1 MRKLLSAISGSKE
14 SFTLEHQVFSSTS
27 FVITL
32 FAFMASIGNY
42 LIGLNAYT
50 VWPGCIGGATS
61 LIVFYL
67 TRVKRIFSPALVIWY
82 TCMAAVVMCF
92 LYFSNG
98 GSFGTILYLIIM
110 LLTIVQM
117 IIPPRFQLWLLFGL
131 LYAIMFVLLTLE
143 YLHPEW
149 VVPYHSRVE
158 RLLDHG
164 IGILYTVFFITV
176 VIVVFRRSYI
186 RERNQVKQ
194 QNEDLLILKAELE
207 RSVGL
212 ANDRHERI
220 QIILRELHHRVK
232 NNLQVISSL
241 LALQYNRMEDD
252 AARASLEASRTRIEA
267 MALIHKGLYQNEDVS
282 AVEIGQYLTSLA
294 DSIAGSYGY
303 GKDVVRIKL
312 QLEDDLVDIDRAV
325 PLGLIVNEL
334 VSNALKHA
342 FKGIEEPGVWISL
355 EQNGHRLELQV
366 TDNGTGIQSIDDLQ
380 KPGSFGMKL
389 VRTLVLQLN
398 ADLHIKQNNS
408 KGTTF
413 RIVII

>member
-1 MRKLLSAISGSKE
+1 MRKLLSAISGSKHV
-14 SFTLEHQVFSSTS
+14 FTLEHQVFNSTS

-32 FAFMASIGNY
+32 FAFLASTGNY

-50 VWPGCIGGATS
+50 IWPGYIGGTAS
-61 LIVFYL
+61 ILVFYL
-67 TRVKRIFSPALVIWY
+67 TRVKRIFTPGLVISY
-82 TCMAAVVMCF
+82 TCVAAVIMCF

-98 GSFGTILYLIIM
+98 GSFGTIIYLIVM
-110 LLTIVQM
+110 LLTIMQM
-117 IIPPRFQLWLLFGL
+117 VVPPRFQLWLMFGI
-131 LYAIMFVLLTLE
+131 LYAIIFILLVTE
-143 YLHPEW
+143 YLHPDW

-186 RERNQVKQ
+186 RERNQVRK
-194 QNEDLLILKAELE
+194 QNEDLLVLKTELE
-207 RSVGL
+207 QSVTL

-220 QIILRELHHRVK
+220 QTILKELHHRVK

-241 LALQYNRMEDD
+241 LALQHNRMEDD

-282 AVEIGQYLTSLA
+282 AVEIGQYLASLA
-294 DSIAGSYGY
+294 GSLAGSYGY
-303 GKDVVRIKL
+303 GSEVIKISL
-312 QLEDDLVDIDRAV
+312 QMQAELVDIDRAV

-334 VSNALKHA
+334 VSNAFKHA
-342 FKGIEEPGVWISL
+342 FSGIEQPQVEITLIQKEHSL
-355 EQNGHRLELQV
+355 ELRV
-366 TDNGTGIQSIDDLQ
+366 ADNGKGLQNIDDLQ

-398 ADLHIKQNNS
+398 AQLHIEHKQ
-408 KGTTF
+408 GTIF
-413 RIVII
+413 RIVTT

>member
-1 MRKLLSAISGSKE
+1 
-14 SFTLEHQVFSSTS
+14 
-27 FVITL
+27 
-32 FAFMASIGNY
+32 
-42 LIGLNAYT
+42 
-50 VWPGCIGGATS
+50 
-61 LIVFYL
+61 
-67 TRVKRIFSPALVIWY
+67 
-82 TCMAAVVMCF
+82 MAAVIMCF

-98 GSFGTILYLIIM
+98 GSFGTIIYLIVM
-110 LLTIVQM
+110 LLTIMQM
-117 IIPPRFQLWLLFGL
+117 VIPPRFQLWLLFGI
-131 LYAIMFVLLTLE
+131 LYAIIFILLVLE
-143 YLHPEW
+143 YLHPDW

-186 RERNQVKQ
+186 RERNQVRR
-194 QNEDLLILKAELE
+194 QNEDLLLLKAELE
-207 RSVGL
+207 QSVAL

-220 QIILRELHHRVK
+220 QIILKELHHRVK

-282 AVEIGQYLTSLA
+282 AVEIGQYLASLA
-294 DSIAGSYGY
+294 GSLAGSFGY
-303 GKDVVRIKL
+303 GSEVIKIDVQL
-312 QLEDDLVDIDRAV
+312 QQDLLDIDRAI

-334 VSNALKHA
+334 VSNAFKHA
-342 FKGIEEPGVWISL
+342 FSGIEQPQVRITL
-355 EQNGHRLELQV
+355 IQRGHGLELQV
-366 TDNGTGIQSIDDLQ
+366 ADNGRGLQDMDDLQ

-398 ADLHIKQNNS
+398 AQLHVEHN
-408 KGTTF
+408 KGTIF
-413 RIVII
+413 RIVIT

>member
-1 MRKLLSAISGSKE
+1 MRKLLSAISGSKHV
-14 SFTLEHQVFSSTS
+14 FTLEHQVFNSTS

-32 FAFMASIGNY
+32 FAFLASTGNY

-50 VWPGCIGGATS
+50 IWPGYIGGTAS
-61 LIVFYL
+61 ILVFYL
-67 TRVKRIFSPALVIWY
+67 TRVKRVFRPGLVICY
-82 TCMAAVVMCF
+82 TCVAAVIMCF

-98 GSFGTILYLIIM
+98 GSFGTIIYLIVM
-110 LLTIVQM
+110 LLTIMQM
-117 IIPPRFQLWLLFGL
+117 VVPPRFQLWLMFGI
-131 LYAIMFVLLTLE
+131 LYAIIFILLVVE
-143 YLHPEW
+143 YLHPDW

-186 RERNQVKQ
+186 RERNQVRQ
-194 QNEDLLILKAELE
+194 QNEDLLVLKAELE
-207 RSVGL
+207 QSVAL

-220 QIILRELHHRVK
+220 QIILKELHHRVK

-241 LALQYNRMEDD
+241 LALQHNRMEDD

-282 AVEIGQYLTSLA
+282 AVEIGQYLASLA
-294 DSIAGSYGY
+294 GSLAGSYGY
-303 GKDVVRIKL
+303 GSEVIKINLKMKD
-312 QLEDDLVDIDRAV
+312 ELVDIDRAV

-334 VSNALKHA
+334 VSNAFKHA
-342 FKGIEEPGVWISL
+342 FTGIGQPEVEIAL
-355 EQNGHRLELQV
+355 MQNGQGLELRV
-366 TDNGTGIQSIDDLQ
+366 ADNGKGLKNMEDLQ

-398 ADLHIKQNNS
+398 AELHIEQQQ
-408 KGTTF
+408 GTIF
-413 RIVII
+413 RIVTT